1 MGTQQRLGLRTL
13 RHPRYSSG
21 RTTGIA
27 ADGQTLGE
35 RRRASSA
42 GFSYAREQDDVMKH
56 SLQGA
61 GPWNLVRPLPF
72 SQSAEY
78 ATVKSCAAFLC
89 GRLRRRLT
97 RRSTSFYAARRKR
110 YFDCLFLECSKS
122 RPLNLATL
130 HQLHEPAALRYR
142 NQNGRLIL
150 DPASARC
157 VVQAMSIAIA

>member
-1 MGTQQRLGLRTL
+1 
-13 RHPRYSSG
+13 
-21 RTTGIA
+21 
-27 ADGQTLGE
+27 
-35 RRRASSA
+35 
-42 GFSYAREQDDVMKH
+42 MKH

-110 YFDCLFLECSKS
+110 YFDCLFL
-122 RPLNLATL
+122 
-130 HQLHEPAALRYR
+130 
-142 NQNGRLIL
+142 
-150 DPASARC
+150 ASVPNRGL
-157 VVQAMSIAIA
+157 SI